1 MKYEIV
7 RLDSFAD
14 CSGEEK
20 RNFFSP
26 LGDSPKKMEED
37 FLLDISVKLRNKL
50 DAIIQTN
57 D

>member
-20 RNFFSP
+20 RNFFP
-26 LGDSPKKMEED
+26 RWATVQKKMEED